1 MARKHKIQK
10 ALTHLVQAII
20 RFAQKLTSRDT
31 YRFLRTAFVT
41 SRRRLQAGFVL
52 PTTTLLIIVMMLVVS
67 TLMFRSYQR
76 STDAISEFQRQEVQN
91 AAAPAIERAKS
102 KLEKLFN
109 ANLVAGI
116 PPEALLEQTLLSNDY
131 LFPKENLLAM
141 TAGGQNV
148 PAWSFKVND
157 EDNDP
162 SNDITVAYTILLRTT
177 RGGVTMDP
185 DREGAL
191 TSDQEKAD
199 ALLVRN
205 GPLITGR
212 TDNPL
217 CQSAGNGEEGQ
228 VLEEG
233 WFAPSGGI
241 LQKNFQVYAVA
252 IPTSSS
258 NQSISTLQYQQDR
271 YMDRGN
277 KWGAWFRT
285 DLELFPGPTFTWNGA
300 MHTQGS
306 FFVRAKDGFNSFL
319 ISSKDSCFYNPAL
332 NSDITMAQH
341 LVYSIPSLPSENGN
355 FGGPVNFDRHEAG
368 TAASDPEPE
377 VTNLNNENLDSVT
390 GSLNTA
396 INIALDP
403 VKILTNDST
412 EPLNRSTAGWAKD
425 DNWENGDLAQR
436 ITINNPACPP
446 YVDDTYRADNRYGPK
461 TAYNQAFRDPDDPTK
476 CSIPVGEG
484 SFNYGQP
491 ITGEDRLIRNTPPV
505 DQPTGYGLD
514 GYWERRSRGE
524 GLRVIVGQRLELG
537 NPFGWVQD
545 RNRDGTTSDDKIPG
559 DDPLN
564 PNPRLP
570 AHAFPS
576 HEQRQRRTLRDNLA
590 AVQSTAVY
598 FHSQQTGDL
607 PVAFVATTVH
617 PGSPNTLRESA
628 TFDRITF
635 ARDNDAAF
643 NGLGNTATTPIIATD
658 FFNGRGTN
666 GMEFEGLT
674 AGFQSNAARQTALR
688 NLANFTG
695 DLDSAVGGPIIPS
708 NRPARTMWGNY
719 SNLRRILDS
728 GTAYNALSIADQS
741 TLQTA
746 SGTLGMLA
754 YNINYLQ
761 AYYYGDTT
769 NTANRDRGLDNVT
782 GANAAGLNALADEL
796 WQLQNG
802 SENTAAPTFDYEVIP
817 IPITSPPS
825 PPPPA
830 TAYNLPPEAY
840 IAKLE
845 EKRNALVAQNRP
857 ATEIQRMNSIVKL
870 ARLVMTKEQVERDR
884 FNGFSVSDVNETV
897 SNQTFRVT
905 NSRGVIFQVNT
916 TTTTAPPRN
925 VNIACNLSE
934 PTLPIYANNNFGLG
948 EPLTQP
954 LSATLIPGTPAPL
967 TQGEYVVGLSR
978 LCSNEPKFPSLY
990 YLFPAENH
998 NHDGSVGGP
1007 AQPPTEPYIAAPNT
1021 ANYQSLTPA
1030 EIGQIALRPRS
1041 LPANWILPSAV
1052 ANSPLLPAAPNSSDR
1067 ELIRIVQ
1074 GATTEYRQVA
1084 FKDAALYDGRE
1095 AMNVRVL
1102 NIDLNMLRTTTAP
1115 GGGGEN
1121 WLPATGIVYAFRED
1135 AVREDAIARPQ
1146 GAIMNANAPTDPPLV
1161 TLPPPATGSISTKS
1175 VDYYPDPDR
1184 RPYGFRLKN
1193 GSTVRRQANPNN
1205 PAGMTFVSDNPVY
1218 IQGHFNLHNG
1228 AATGAGNTIQ
1238 EFTQTLGG
1246 TPTRQAF
1253 YDRRDTQLNPQ
1264 FANPAQDWWRPT
1276 EIMADAVTILS
1287 NNFCD
1292 GSIEDGIIYAGVSD
1306 PKDPSQLSA
1315 VDRQKKYGCNTAS
1328 NYTSYINQNRP
1339 ATTVNGP
1346 WMSENR
1352 FDPPTQQDASIP
1364 NTTNNHIKSAN
1375 SPIRIAP
1382 SGDPVY
1388 CTSTGT
1394 NCTDPTNWRV
1404 YRVAPDTGTYL
1415 RFTQNFSNGK
1425 RHINAANTTVNM
1437 VMVSGVIPQRLNQIN
1452 GGFHNFPRLLENW
1465 TGRDLFIQ
1473 GSLIQLNFSNYAT
1486 GPFSQNAWEPTQTP
1500 AANVNPFNYY
1510 QPPNRNWG
1518 YDVGLQYAPAGPISS
1533 RMIVPNSKRDEFYR
1547 EPEADDPYICKL
1559 REALGSGCN

>member
-1 MARKHKIQK
+1 MARKHKIQQ

-91 AAAPAIERAKS
+91 AAAPAIERAKA
-102 KLEKLFN
+102 KLEKLFG

-116 PPEALLEQTLLSNDY
+116 PAEALLEQTLLSNDY

-157 EDNDP
+157 EDTDP
-162 SNDITVAYTILLRTT
+162 NNDITVAYTILLRTT
-177 RGGVTMDP
+177 RGGETMDP

-228 VLEEG
+228 VLGEG
-233 WFAPSGGI
+233 WFSTGPTSS

-252 IPTSSS
+252 IPASSS

-285 DLELFPGPTFTWNGA
+285 DLELFPGPVFTWNGA

-537 NPFGWVQD
+537 NPFGWL
-545 RNRDGTTSDDKIPG
+545 RNGE
-559 DDPLN
+559 DPLN
-564 PNPRLP
+564 PNPPNP
-570 AHAFPS
+570 AHINS

-598 FHSQQTGDL
+598 FHTQLTGDL
-607 PVAFVATTVH
+607 PVAFVASTVH
-617 PGSPNTLRESA
+617 PGSQKTLKDSA
-628 TFDRITF
+628 TFERIRF
-635 ARDNDAAF
+635 
-643 NGLGNTATTPIIATD
+643 TPKAGFVMPLPAGIIGTD

-666 GMEFEGLT
+666 GMEFEGLPG
-674 AGFQSNAARQTALR
+674 GFQNNAARQKALR

-719 SNLRRILDS
+719 SNLRRILDNPTS
-728 GTAYNALSIADQS
+728 YDALSLADQS

-746 SGTLGMLA
+746 AGTLGMLA

-761 AYYYGDTT
+761 AYDYEKTDNQTK
-769 NTANRDRGLDNVT
+769 GLD
-782 GANAAGLNALADEL
+782 GNAGKGLNDLASEL
-796 WQLQNG
+796 WQLLDSG
-802 SENTAAPTFDYEVIP
+802 TLTL
-817 IPITSPPS
+817 
-825 PPPPA
+825 
-830 TAYNLPPEAY
+830 NLPPEAY

-845 EKRNALVAQNRP
+845 EKRDALAAGTP
-857 ATEIQRMNSIVKL
+857 ARQKMEYIVKL
-870 ARLVMTKEQVERDR
+870 ARFVMTKEQVERDR
-884 FNGFSVSDVNETV
+884 TNGFTV
-897 SNQTFRVT
+897 SALNHPANIAPISLAV
-905 NSRGVIFQVNT
+905 G
-916 TTTTAPPRN
+916 TAPAAP
-925 VNIACNLSE
+925 VNIACNVSL
-934 PTLPIYANNNFGLG
+934 TATGGNNYFGLPAAPTTTPITG
-948 EPLTQP
+948 TFTQ
-954 LSATLIPGTPAPL
+954 
-967 TQGEYVVGLSR
+967 QQYVVGLSR

-990 YLFPAENH
+990 YLFPTV
-998 NHDGSVGGP
+998 NHDHDGNGTVTDPTQP
-1007 AQPPTEPYIAAPNT
+1007 ATEPYIQGANA
-1021 ANYQSLTPA
+1021 ANYQIMTPA
-1030 EIGQIALRPRS
+1030 EIGQMALQPRS
-1041 LPANWILPSAV
+1041 LPTDRILPI
-1052 ANSPLLPAAPNSSDR
+1052 ANYNPPANLLPAAPNATDR
-1067 ELIRIVQ
+1067 ELIKIVD
-1074 GATTEYRQVA
+1074 GTTTEYRQVA
-1084 FKDAALYDGRE
+1084 FKDSALYDGRE

-1102 NIDLNMLRTTTAP
+1102 NIDLNMLRTTNAP
-1115 GGGGEN
+1115 GGGEN

-1146 GAIMNANAPTDPPLV
+1146 GAIMNANGNAPTDPPLV
-1161 TLPPPATGSISTKS
+1161 PLPAPAIGSISTKS

-1425 RHINAANTTVNM
+1425 RHINAAGTTVNM